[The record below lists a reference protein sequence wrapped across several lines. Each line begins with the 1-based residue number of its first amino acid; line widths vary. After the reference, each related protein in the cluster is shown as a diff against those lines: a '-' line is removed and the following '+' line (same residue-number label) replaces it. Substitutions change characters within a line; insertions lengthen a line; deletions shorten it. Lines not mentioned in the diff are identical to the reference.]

1 MQSVQAMKERRK
13 VHGARLTE
21 EKGNHEKTIMEIV
34 GAGFTPARGR
44 G

>member
-1 MQSVQAMKERRK
+1 MADPLAAPAHECAEGLSALRRRVNLWRAHK
-13 VHGARLTE
+13 
-21 EKGNHEKTIMEIV
+21 NV